1 MLSFALRAIQ
11 CHLNSGAEKEKVIL
25 KNCNFEKATLRKHY
39 SPLDSEVPLRRNP
52 HKPWKSCFLI
62 LSLAFILA
70 QPVFAG
76 QNKVTRVH
84 DGDTIKIRAGS
95 SELTIRLVGIDAPE
109 VSGKKREPGQP
120 FSQQATKHLAGL
132 VLNKAVEIKEYGRDR
147 YGRTLAVVFLEGKNI
162 NLEMVRAGFAEV
174 YRGGH
179 APGFDPAPYEEAEKK
194 AKGEKKGMW
203 VQGDKYVSPREWRRM
218 QGGK

>member
-1 MLSFALRAIQ
+1 
-11 CHLNSGAEKEKVIL
+11 VIL
-25 KNCNFEKATLRKHY
+25 KNCNFEKATLRNHY
-39 SPLDSEVPLRRNP
+39 SPLDSKTRLKKVSQ
-52 HKPWKSCFLI
+52 KAWKSCFLV
-62 LSLAFILA
+62 LFFALILA

-84 DGDTIKIRAGS
+84 DGDTLTVRDGS
-95 SELTIRLVGIDAPE
+95 KKLTIRLVGIDAPE

-132 VLNKAVEIKEYGRDR
+132 VLNKVVEIKEFGRDR

-162 NLEMVRAGFAEV
+162 NVEMVKAGLAEV

-194 AKGEKKGMW
+194 AKAAKKEMW
-203 VQGDKYVSPREWRRM
+203 SQGNKYVSPREWRRM
-218 QGGK
+218 QREK